1 MAKETKSNIEIKNK
15 KAQHEFHILERFTAG
30 IVLQGTE
37 IKSIR
42 AGRASLK
49 EAYCYF
55 NRGELY
61 IKSMHVAEYKYG
73 SYQNHDPKRD
83 RKLLLN
89 KQELKKLHSH
99 VKLKGNTI
107 VPLRLFIS
115 EKGLAK
121 LEIASGKGKNV
132 HDKRQTMKE
141 KEMKQQM
148 KDIF

>member
-1 MAKETKSNIEIKNK
+1 MAKTRKANIEIKNK
-15 KAQHEFHILERFTAG
+15 KAHHEYYIVERFTAG
-30 IVLQGTE
+30 ISLVGTE

-42 AGRASLK
+42 AGKASLK

-55 NRGELY
+55 VRGELF
-61 IKSMHVAEYKYG
+61 IKSMHIAEYKFG

-89 KQELKKLHSH
+89 KQELKKLHAQ
-99 VKLKGNTI
+99 VKIRGHAI
-107 VPLRLFIS
+107 IPLRLFMS

-121 LEIASGKGKNV
+121 VEIALGKGKNV
-132 HDKRQTMKE
+132 HDKRQTLKE
-141 KEMKQQM
+141 KELKQQM

>member
-1 MAKETKSNIEIKNK
+1 MAKEVKPSIEIKNK
-15 KAQHEFHILERFTAG
+15 KAHHEFHILEHFTAG

-55 NRGELY
+55 NHGELY
-61 IKSMHVAEYKYG
+61 IKSMHIAEYKFG

-89 KQELKKLHSH
+89 KQELKKLHSQ
-99 VKLKGNTI
+99 VKIRGHTI

-121 LEIASGKGKNV
+121 VEIALGKGKNV
-132 HDKRQTMKE
+132 HDKRQTLKE
-141 KEMKQQM
+141 KELKQQM
-148 KDIF
+148 KDIY